1 MNKRYLKV
9 ALLALA
15 CVSMPVSFTSCD
27 DDHDDINRLE
37 KEDDAIKSQISAL
50 ETALKQAQADATAAK
65 EAAATAAQ
73 AAKDAAAKGDQ
84 ALALA
89 QQANAEAKAASE
101 AAANAK
107 AEAIQAALDAVN
119 ELKGSIA
126 SQETVDGLVSKI
138 EAIET
143 GLSTLNGTV
152 DAQQTAIAQ
161 MQTQVNALNQ
171 YSELLKSLGGDNGKL
186 AQIDAA
192 IASIN
197 TEMGKLATQASVD
210 AIQTTLD
217 KLAEQVAEINGNL
230 VTFIT
235 GRLTSV
241 TLVPNLFVDGIET
254 IEFLSLQYMP
264 QQQTASGTGL
274 QNVPGAKEILVS
286 TKENP
291 AQYRLNP
298 TSTQLKDIDAD
309 NIEFVALQAES
320 RGVVEAPIAYVK
332 GSAEIAQSGL
342 EKGILTVNAS
352 KTITGSLNL
361 DNNQIYAVALKVP
374 IAASHLQDKDVPEYV
389 YSEYSRLIEAT
400 HTPKIAALP
409 YTCKTAHSH
418 YSDSATMW
426 ASKVSQDQLITK
438 KVAYNQTLDL
448 NTLVTGCLSDITKQ
462 ITKEEL
468 AKYGMEFVFGIPA
481 NYTNGAAN
489 GTNQQEFIKFQDGSN
504 SVVMSKT
511 PAGLTNNK
519 AAIDKEPIVRVMLVD
534 VVNHKL
540 VDQRYIKI
548 MWTAVDVPPVDLGTK
563 DFTANLGCGD
573 ISAAIT
579 WKEFV
584 DNIYAVI
591 KDGKLDM
598 SKDQFTSVY
607 LGTAPTITPSYTE
620 AENANVVFDGNVD
633 GDAAVIK
640 WTLSP
645 DEIGTI
651 VSYNTAVTPHTWEVK
666 NNVFSIKVTF
676 TPNNPDYPVLTYT
689 LKQTIGVTNAPAIN
703 GFYNNYWAN
712 AAHSQYDVYPVQYG
726 SAAQTELA
734 NTTCIFHNNLMNG
747 FTFFDYGTTR
757 GRFIVKNLT
766 SCGTWDMQFC
776 QDNEQTG
783 YKPNFTG
790 AEPDKSKTA
799 NIGGYQ
805 LMNYTTEAAN
815 LEWSEGHTAWCGNG
829 EHNETF
835 VNLQKNA
842 AGIGLLDKTAHM
854 GIWATINDYNY
865 IPVFDYNIKFIKPLT
880 LKDAQMTENFIDGVV
895 NGSKI
900 VWTKAFV
907 LTDCFGYLVAAE
919 TTGTEE
925 KEMYA
930 EDLYEYYEVQTPEW
944 DTENILFG
952 MKNQNGTVVVDPNA
966 TPETAMTA
974 AQLKALTTGGSIPSL
989 TVNGKDLV
997 FTSNMG
1003 SQVGGAFNI
1012 WVKVTVKYGWGE
1024 DSAWVK
1030 IGVNPM
1036 QVD

>member
-264 QQQTASGTGL
+264 QQQGGATGL

-409 YTCKTAHSH
+409 YTCKAAHSH

-481 NYTNGAAN
+481 SYTNGATN

-548 MWTAVDVPPVDLGTK
+548 MWTAVDVPRLTSALRTSPLTSVVATSLLPSLGRNSLT
-563 DFTANLGCGD
+563 TSTLSSRTVSSTCQR
-573 ISAAIT
+573 ISS
-579 WKEFV
+579 
-584 DNIYAVI
+584 
-591 KDGKLDM
+591 LL
-598 SKDQFTSVY
+598 FTSA
-607 LGTAPTITPSYTE
+607 LLPPS
-620 AENANVVFDGNVD
+620 
-633 GDAAVIK
+633 
-640 WTLSP
+640 LL
-645 DEIGTI
+645 
-651 VSYNTAVTPHTWEVK
+651 H
-666 NNVFSIKVTF
+666 
-676 TPNNPDYPVLTYT
+676 T
-689 LKQTIGVTNAPAIN
+689 LK
-703 GFYNNYWAN
+703 
-712 AAHSQYDVYPVQYG
+712 
-726 SAAQTELA
+726 LK
-734 NTTCIFHNNLMNG
+734 M
-747 FTFFDYGTTR
+747 
-757 GRFIVKNLT
+757 LT
-766 SCGTWDMQFC
+766 WYS
-776 QDNEQTG
+776 
-783 YKPNFTG
+783 
-790 AEPDKSKTA
+790 
-799 NIGGYQ
+799 
-805 LMNYTTEAAN
+805 
-815 LEWSEGHTAWCGNG
+815 
-829 EHNETF
+829 
-835 VNLQKNA
+835 
-842 AGIGLLDKTAHM
+842 
-854 GIWATINDYNY
+854 
-865 IPVFDYNIKFIKPLT
+865 
-880 LKDAQMTENFIDGVV
+880 
-895 NGSKI
+895 
-900 VWTKAFV
+900 
-907 LTDCFGYLVAAE
+907 
-919 TTGTEE
+919 
-925 KEMYA
+925 
-930 EDLYEYYEVQTPEW
+930 
-944 DTENILFG
+944 
-952 MKNQNGTVVVDPNA
+952 
-966 TPETAMTA
+966 TAM
-974 AQLKALTTGGSIPSL
+974 L
-989 TVNGKDLV
+989 TVTQL
-997 FTSNMG
+997 
-1003 SQVGGAFNI
+1003 
-1012 WVKVTVKYGWGE
+1012 
-1024 DSAWVK
+1024 
-1030 IGVNPM
+1030 
-1036 QVD
+1036 